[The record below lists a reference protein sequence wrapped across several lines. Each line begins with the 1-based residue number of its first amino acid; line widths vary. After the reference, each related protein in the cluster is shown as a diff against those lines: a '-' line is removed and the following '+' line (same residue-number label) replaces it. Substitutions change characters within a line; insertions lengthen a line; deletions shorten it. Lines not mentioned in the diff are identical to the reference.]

1 MTYDD
6 FFFIEKGKIKT
17 YLNLNSCVKNDAM
30 KTALDAWP
38 DGKEYLS
45 GPKSNSFELD
55 SSELVELF
63 FFGLD
68 LLKICLRVATVTMS
82 RINPYKKFVACS
94 ANSDRP

>member
-1 MTYDD
+1 MK
-6 FFFIEKGKIKT
+6 KGKIKT

-45 GPKSNSFELD
+45 GPKSNSFEFD
-55 SSELVELF
+55 SSELVELC

-68 LLKICLRVATVTMS
+68 LLKICLIVATVTMS